1 MDALVQ
7 WAAGNFTFNLYML
20 TTKIQGI
27 LWSIADIALVYYF
40 LKIAAVASDDRQS
53 AKMRIRFSFLW
64 LSAILT
70 PFLLITHTRLQ
81 YLILDAVICGFQYLI
96 LLYTLV
102 FSGKRMLNY
111 FVGILNPV
119 ESAAPE
125 NGTNAHKAL

>member
-7 WAAGNFTFNLYML
+7 WAAGNFTFDLYML

-40 LKIAAVASDDRQS
+40 LKIAAITSDDRQT
-53 AKMRIRFSFLW
+53 AKMRIRFSCLW

-70 PFLLITHTRLQ
+70 PFLLITHTKFQ
-81 YLILDAVICGFQYLI
+81 YFFLDAVICGFQYLI

-111 FVGILNPV
+111 FMGILNPV
-119 ESAAPE
+119 KSAAPG
-125 NGTNAHKAL
+125 NGTNACDC